1 MQLLIVFLIRGKRVL
16 ERLIHLSEGF
26 GDFLG
31 EFLHD
36 CIVVIFEFIN
46 IVIGF
51 LDIFKG
57 LSDAGEGGVDTGEGL
72 NGMRGTFWERSW
84 H

>member
-1 MQLLIVFLIRGKRVL
+1 
-16 ERLIHLSEGF
+16 
-26 GDFLG
+26 
-31 EFLHD
+31 
-36 CIVVIFEFIN
+36 
-46 IVIGF
+46 
-51 LDIFKG
+51 